1 MNRSLSIFFCPRH
14 LLFKYFYPQTLCVPS
29 PFLSSPSPADSIVGF
44 LMSSLGSRE
53 KGRASQKAGGDGEGQ
68 RERGGNRRP
77 TDQEADRRLSAAVVD
92 DHIAAYI
99 HYPNTFSIVVG
110 ITPLALLASS
120 LKPAP
125 SSKFSRVVTDP
136 KKKIGSPIRSSIM
149 IGDRVFQ
156 A

>member
-14 LLFKYFYPQTLCVPS
+14 LLFKDFYPKTLCVPS

-68 RERGGNRRP
+68 REQGGNRRP
-77 TDQEADRRLSAAVVD
+77 TDRPRSRPPPLRRRCRRPYCSLHTLPQHVLHCRRYYAAR
-92 DHIAAYI
+92 
-99 HYPNTFSIVVG
+99 S
-110 ITPLALLASS
+110 LLASS
-120 LKPAP
+120 LKPDP

-136 KKKIGSPIRSSIM
+136 KKIGSPIRSSI
-149 IGDRVFQ
+149 I
-156 A
+156 